1 MTNPP
6 IHAADVTKPEVNTPI
21 ATPVSP
27 QPDQGAPM
35 PDKPEVKSTS
45 GN

>member
-1 MTNPP
+1 MTNLQML
-6 IHAADVTKPEVNTPI
+6 AADVTKPEVNTPI
-21 ATPVSP
+21 VTPLAP